1 MPVARDTEIKSNPSS
16 SSTLINGNQPSSSPV
31 MRKASPLPLPAY
43 PTPSAP
49 WQYSHNP
56 ANGSLS
62 APDSTS
68 SPTSTAAGKT
78 SQVLAKLTAENDR
91 LRREINAEKAAKEE
105 AVQQFQVLKGRVNR
119 LEEQNATL
127 NHQFDTNESA
137 LTRKERR
144 LDDLRATLEEESSR
158 RKRAEDR
165 EAEMGRKLGET
176 VSQAAREVAEAH
188 TAQKMA
194 ESAYSTIS
202 KEYSGLQ
209 KRLDLLRSELHE
221 AVSRI
226 DKEKEIHRKQ
236 LQRLEI
242 LFDQQR
248 HQQEKSEKQIE
259 EMGAL
264 IRSYQQTEDSVKM
277 LEKQMKETVEE
288 MRWVM
293 NLHISR
299 EGPPRG

>member
-1 MPVARDTEIKSNPSS
+1 
-16 SSTLINGNQPSSSPV
+16 

-56 ANGSLS
+56 ANGSHS
-62 APDSTS
+62 APEPAPSST
-68 SPTSTAAGKT
+68 PTAAGKT
-78 SQVLAKLTAENDR
+78 SQVLAKLTADNDR
-91 LRREINAEKAAKEE
+91 LRREIKAEKAAKDE
-105 AVQQFQVLKGRVNR
+105 ALQQFNVLKGRVNR

-144 LDDLRATLEEESSR
+144 LDDLRLTLEEETSR

-165 EAEMGRKLGET
+165 EAEIGRKLGET

-194 ESAYSTIS
+194 ESAYATIS

-209 KRLDLLRSELHE
+209 RRLDLLRSELHE

-226 DKEKEIHRKQ
+226 DREKEIHRKQ
-236 LQRLEI
+236 LQKLEV
-242 LFDQQR
+242 LLDQQR
-248 HQQEKSEKQIE
+248 HQQEKSDKQME
-259 EMGAL
+259 DMGAL
-264 IRSYQQTEDSVKM
+264 IRSYQQTEDNVKI
-277 LEKQMKETVEE
+277 LEKQMQETVEE

-293 NLHISR
+293 NLHASR
-299 EGPPRG
+299 EGLPSR